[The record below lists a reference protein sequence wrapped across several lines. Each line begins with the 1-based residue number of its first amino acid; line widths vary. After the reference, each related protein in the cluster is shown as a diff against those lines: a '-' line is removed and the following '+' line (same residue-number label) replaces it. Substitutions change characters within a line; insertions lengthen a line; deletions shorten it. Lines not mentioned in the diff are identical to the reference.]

1 MKRLPVPNR
10 FCNNRAKSLL
20 QISLIICTYNR
31 AELLPNCLVH
41 ATAQSLPSGS
51 YEVIVVDNASS
62 DHTHAIVQQFPG
74 VRYLYC
80 ATRGLSSAR
89 NTGVTAARAP
99 LVAFIDDD
107 CLADP
112 NLLAE
117 LVETFVRHP
126 EAGCAGGAIDVC
138 LPTPLPRWY
147 SRQFAGYFGE
157 YAPDAPDIHRVT
169 DLRRFPF
176 GGNLAMRRQ
185 AILDAGYFSEKLGR
199 VGANQAGGEELDLQH
214 RIARSGFGI
223 FVNPKARVTHVIL
236 PRRMTW
242 SHVVHS
248 ARAAGRNWAYYE
260 TELLH
265 GNSGPRHDLRLLI
278 GAIARLP
285 TPGGFH
291 IALHDCWFFS
301 AKALGKLRYRSTFQ
315 AQSRVA

>member
-1 MKRLPVPNR
+1 
-10 FCNNRAKSLL
+10 LL

-31 AELLPNCLVH
+31 ADLLPNCLVH
-41 ATAQSLPSGS
+41 ATTQSLPSGG

-62 DHTHAIVQQFPG
+62 DHTQAIVQQFPV

-89 NTGVTAARAP
+89 NTGVAASRAP

-117 LVETFVRHP
+117 LAATFALHSD
-126 EAGCAGGAIDVC
+126 AGCAGGAIDVR
-138 LPTPLPRWY
+138 LPEPLPHWY
-147 SRQFAGYFGE
+147 AQQFAGYFGE
-157 YAPDAPDIHRVT
+157 YTPSASDIHRVT
-169 DLRRFPF
+169 DLRQYPF
-176 GGNLAMRRQ
+176 GGNLAIRKQ
-185 AILDAGYFSEKLGR
+185 AILEAGYFSEKLGR

-214 RIARSGFGI
+214 RIAQRGYGI
-223 FVNPKARVTHVIL
+223 YVNPKARVTHVIL

-242 SHVVHS
+242 SHVVRS

-265 GNSGPRHDLRLLI
+265 TNSGVRHDLRLLI

-301 AKALGKLRYRSTFQ
+301 AKVLQKLRYRSTST
-315 AQSRVA
+315 AQLHEA